1 MLSMEG
7 KEIIKKAQGCATL
20 GGETERGISLKENGM
35 DEMPDVANQG
45 ELGILR
51 ESCLKK
57 LIEVCGKWKCDYW
70 IEQNCK
76 EMLDDMPEKLYQNV
90 WEWIRDEPISEI
102 MIGELSI
109 KRIMESNNMYFIKAT
124 RFMMQYVRNGCRGEE
139 YYLTYYETLRS

>member
-20 GGETERGISLKENGM
+20 GGETEGGVSLKGNEM

-102 MIGELSI
+102 MIGKLSI
-109 KRIMESNNMYFIKAT
+109 KRIMECSLSFHPGY
-124 RFMMQYVRNGCRGEE
+124 
-139 YYLTYYETLRS
+139 

>member
-1 MLSMEG
+1 MLSMER

-76 EMLDDMPEKLYQNV
+76 EI
-90 WEWIRDEPISEI
+90 W
-102 MIGELSI
+102 MICQ
-109 KRIMESNNMYFIKAT
+109 KNCT
-124 RFMMQYVRNGCRGEE
+124 RMSGSGLGMNQF
-139 YYLTYYETLRS
+139 LKS